1 MRLPSRL
8 PYSPLLRD
16 CDGADRV
23 SEDPG
28 RIVAA
33 AGRLA
38 GRLAG
43 RRVLGVVVLGRD
55 GVGFFSAFCG

>member
-1 MRLPSRL
+1 
-8 PYSPLLRD
+8 LLRD

-28 RIVAA
+28 RIVLAE
-33 AGRLA
+33 GRLA

-43 RRVLGVVVLGRD
+43 RRDLGVVVLGRD
-55 GVGFFSAFCG
+55 DAGFRSAFSG

>member
-28 RIVAA
+28 RIVDA

-38 GRLAG
+38 GRVAG
-43 RRVLGVVVLGRD
+43 RRDLGAVVLGRD
-55 GVGFFSAFCG
+55 GVGFFSAFSD